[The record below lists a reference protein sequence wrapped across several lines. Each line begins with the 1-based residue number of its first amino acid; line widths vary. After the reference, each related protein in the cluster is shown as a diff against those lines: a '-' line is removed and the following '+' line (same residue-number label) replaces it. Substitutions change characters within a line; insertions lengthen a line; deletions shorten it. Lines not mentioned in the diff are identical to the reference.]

1 MSGEPVAVVGG
12 GPGGALLAYLLA
24 RAGVAVTLFESRS
37 DFEREY
43 RGDSL
48 HPYTMELLDRLG
60 LADEVL
66 ELPHRKAAAFRF
78 HTPHGVITA
87 AGYARLPTRFN
98 YVAIMP
104 QALLIDLL
112 VRRAGEYP
120 GFRLRTSTKVI
131 GLLTG
136 PDGRVRGVRYRDGGA
151 GGGGEGEL
159 ATSLV
164 VGADGRHS
172 TVRRLADIPITS
184 LGATTDLIWFRL
196 PRRPQDPPDAD
207 LDLYCGPGRY
217 VGMLGS
223 DDHWRIGLGIPRG
236 GYAAARQAGVGVVQD
251 FLRTH
256 VPWLADRAGLL
267 TDFTQTSLLSV
278 DIAAVA
284 RWHRPGLLL
293 IGDAAHVISPVG
305 GNGILMAV
313 QDAVSTANVLVPVLR
328 RGEPADADLA
338 RVEAQRVPAIAEV
351 QAAQVRTERSLARA
365 RERNRLAA
373 PPRFLRPIL
382 ALPVVQ
388 RRSARSNA
396 YGPRAPELDLAV
408 LDASAPGAGQP
419 AARRG

>member
-1 MSGEPVAVVGG
+1 MSADPVAVVGG
-12 GPGGALLAYLLA
+12 GPGGALLGYLLA
-24 RAGVAVTLFESRS
+24 RAGVAVTLFESRA

-48 HPYTMELLDRLG
+48 HPYTMELLDQLG

-66 ELPHRKAAAFRF
+66 RLPHRKADGFRF
-78 HTPHGVITA
+78 HTPHGVVTA
-87 AGYARLPTRFN
+87 ASYARLRTPFN

-104 QALLIDLL
+104 QALLIDFL
-112 VRRAGEYP
+112 VRRAAEFP
-120 GFRLRTSTKVI
+120 GFRLRTSTKVT

-136 PDGRVRGVRYRDGGA
+136 PDGRVRGVRYRDGD
-151 GGGGEGEL
+151 GEAEL

-164 VGADGRHS
+164 VGADGRYS
-172 TVRRLADIPITS
+172 TVRRLADLPTTS

-196 PRRPQDPPDAD
+196 PRLPADPAEAD

-217 VGMLGS
+217 VGMLGAA
-223 DDHWRIGLGIPRG
+223 DHWRIGLGIPKG
-236 GYAAARQAGVGVVQD
+236 GYAAAREAGVEVVQD

-267 TDFTQTSLLSV
+267 TDFNQTSLLSV
-278 DIAAVA
+278 DISAVS

-313 QDAVSTANVLVPVLR
+313 QDAVTAANALVPALR
-328 RGEPADADLA
+328 RGAVEDADLA
-338 RVEAQRVPAIAEV
+338 RVEAERAPAIAQV
-351 QAAQVRTERSLARA
+351 QADQVRTERSLARA
-365 RERNRLAA
+365 RERGRVVA
-373 PPRFLRPIL
+373 PPRFLRPLL
-382 ALPVVQ
+382 ALPAVQ

-396 YGPRAPELDLAV
+396 YGPRPPALD
-408 LDASAPGAGQP
+408 PGIVDDLPVPG
-419 AARRG
+419 RTGR